1 MWISASLIENIKDIL
16 KLEKGG
22 CHGFVHLKM
31 VNFVLCNFT
40 SIKKRKIIKDSSEEN
55 RYTANAWTLCCEL
68 CGSTYRQIFSVN
80 RLENLLDICNNLKDE
95 FSSSLH
101 CKNTVYYTYNIHNTW
116 ASIVHVISEASC
128 QQGAVSGHVSGEAE
142 FTGGFPTAG

>member
-16 KLEKGG
+16 KLEKDG

-55 RYTANAWTLCCEL
+55 RYTANA
-68 CGSTYRQIFSVN
+68 
-80 RLENLLDICNNLKDE
+80 
-95 FSSSLH
+95 
-101 CKNTVYYTYNIHNTW
+101 
-116 ASIVHVISEASC
+116 
-128 QQGAVSGHVSGEAE
+128 
-142 FTGGFPTAG
+142 

>member
-1 MWISASLIENIKDIL
+1 
-16 KLEKGG
+16 
-22 CHGFVHLKM
+22 M
-31 VNFVLCNFT
+31 VNFMLCNFT
-40 SIKKRKIIKDSSEEN
+40 SIKKKKLLRTAQRKTD
-55 RYTANAWTLCCEL
+55 TLLMPEHYVVNCVGPL
-68 CGSTYRQIFSVN
+68 AGRFFSVN
-80 RLENLLDICNNLKDE
+80 RLENFLDICNNLKDE